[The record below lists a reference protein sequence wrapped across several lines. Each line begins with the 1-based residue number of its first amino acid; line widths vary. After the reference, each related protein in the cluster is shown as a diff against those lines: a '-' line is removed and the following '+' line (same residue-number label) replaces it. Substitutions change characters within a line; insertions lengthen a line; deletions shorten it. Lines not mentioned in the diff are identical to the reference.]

1 VTTATGSSRL
11 AARVIGTS
19 AIVIGVLAVVLASG
33 SPAWHNVSSVQ
44 ILAAFAAAIA
54 VGEWFRVSAPGFRES
69 APTGTAAAFGLVFA
83 VEVPEGARVTYGAL
97 VVIAVTG
104 LAMALG
110 TLARRLAGLEV
121 RATET
126 VGRFVAVVV
135 VAVLYRSVHLG
146 QRSGE
151 PAPDDGLEPWQR
163 AVLMLAISM
172 VGLLVHSVFTSS
184 ASAGRGPGAW
194 RQAFVDDVRA
204 TFGLA
209 SALAVTGALIALA
222 ARPLGLLALPL
233 FLVPLTLTQF
243 AFRRYVGILSTY
255 RQSIRTLSRLTDLA
269 GYTAAGHSE
278 RVADLAVAVGREL
291 AISERELLDLEYAA
305 LLHDIGQVAL
315 VEPIPGGA
323 TVLAAPA
330 DQRRIARDTVDIVR
344 ETGVLDAV
352 AEILEHQAT
361 PFRQMRELDEAIPL
375 ASRILKVVNAFEDL
389 TGGRTGARA
398 REAAIERIH
407 LGLGYEYDPRIV
419 DVLVRVVRALPS

>member
-1 VTTATGSSRL
+1 MTASSGPSRV
-11 AARVIGTS
+11 AAWI
-19 AIVIGVLAVVLASG
+19 IGVAAVAVGLLAVVLATG
-33 SPAWHNVSSVQ
+33 SSTWHSASSVQ

-54 VGEWFRVSAPGFRES
+54 LGECFRVSVPGFRES

-83 VEVPEGARVTYGAL
+83 VEVPEGNRVSYAAF

-104 LAMALG
+104 IAMALG
-110 TLARRLAGLEV
+110 TIARRLAGLEV

-135 VAVLYRSVHLG
+135 VALLYRSVHLEQRTG
-146 QRSGE
+146 Q
-151 PAPDDGLEPWQR
+151 PAPDDGLEPWQQ
-163 AVLMLAISM
+163 AVLMLAIS
-172 VGLLVHSVFTSS
+172 VIGLLVHSIFTSS
-184 ASAGRGPGAW
+184 ASAGRGVSAW
-194 RQAFVDDVRA
+194 RRAFLDDVRA

-209 SALAVTGALIALA
+209 SALAVTGALIAMA

-269 GYTAAGHSE
+269 GYTAPGHSE
-278 RVADLAVAVGREL
+278 RVAELAVAVGREL
-291 AISERELLDLEYAA
+291 AMSERELLDLEYAA

-315 VEPIPGGA
+315 IEPIPGGA

-344 ETGVLDAV
+344 ETGVLDGV
-352 AEILEHQAT
+352 AAILEHQAT
-361 PFRQMRELDEAIPL
+361 PFRQMRELDEEIPL
-375 ASRILKVVNAFEDL
+375 SSRILKVVNAFEDL
-389 TGGRTGARA
+389 TGARTGARA
-398 REAAIERIH
+398 RERAVERIH

-419 DVLVRVVRALPS
+419 DVLVRVVRSMPD